1 MTSTLTASG
10 SSTSDL
16 ATYSTSSAAAIVVLL
31 LSGGHDAG
39 RAEEAEDG
47 IRWLG
52 ALGLPGGRLLGVDVE
67 LDRLGS
73 RVVVAD
79 DLDRPTVAGGAAVG
93 DDDAVGR
100 LFRRAHARQPDSDC
114 HLGLVPPWY
123 TVRRWGPTDQ
133 TMVERRLSAP

>member
-39 RAEEAEDG
+39 RAQEAEDG
-47 IRWLG
+47 VRRLG
-52 ALGLPGGRLLGVDVE
+52 ALGQPGGRLFGVDVE

-73 RVVVAD
+73 GVVVAD
-79 DLDRPTVAGGAAVG
+79 DLDRPTVAGGAPVS
-93 DDDAVGR
+93 DDDAIGR
-100 LFRRAHARQPDSDC
+100 LLRRAHARQPDSDC
-114 HLGLVPPWY
+114 HLDLIPPW
-123 TVRRWGPTDQ
+123 
-133 TMVERRLSAP
+133 